1 MDPKEVLKGFNNH
14 FLEFMDDIKLAF
26 PKNKDISTAYIGL
39 LALRR
44 ANPKLVCNI
53 WKNNILAYYR
63 DSIEDGNIDYFAD
76 KDYSSDFSSGWESVI
91 KKLDSFRKPLKDL
104 PEKEKVKVVKYLQ
117 NLTKLNDL
125 YFKLT
130 AT

>member
-125 YFKLT
+125 YFK
-130 AT
+130 

>member
-1 MDPKEVLKGFNNH
+1 MDPKEVLRGFNNH

-53 WKNNILAYYR
+53 WKKNILEHYR
-63 DSIEDGNIDYFAD
+63 DSIEAGDIDYFAD
-76 KDYSSDFSSGWESVI
+76 KDYSNDFTNGWESVI
-91 KKLDSFRKPLKDL
+91 KKLDNFRKPLKEL
-104 PEKEKVKVVKYLQ
+104 PEKEKEKVVKYLQ

>member
-1 MDPKEVLKGFNNH
+1 MDPKEVLRGFNNH

-53 WKNNILAYYR
+53 WKKNILAHYR
-63 DSIEDGNIDYFAD
+63 DSIEAGDIDYFAD
-76 KDYSSDFSSGWESVI
+76 KDYSNDFTNGWESVI
-91 KKLDSFRKPLKDL
+91 KKLDNFRKPLKEL
-104 PEKEKVKVVKYLQ
+104 PEKEKEKVVKYLQ